1 LTKGLCGT
9 TGTLRTSTIDW
20 TESLMGRVFRGSA
33 WVLLGVPLLLCAASG
48 NAQESPAKADQAI
61 RVSVARVN
69 VGVVVT
75 DEKGKFVEGL
85 GREAFHVYDNGS
97 EQRITE
103 FAPIQEPGQV
113 LLLVEAG
120 PAAYFLQSANLFAAD
135 AMLKGLSEA
144 DRVAVA
150 RYADAAA
157 GIQDFTSDK
166 AGTQA
171 ALSSIQ
177 FNLGFADLNLS
188 SSLNS
193 VLDWLERV
201 PGKKTIVLI
210 STGVDTSPASAAAA
224 LQARLRVGDVRILC
238 VSTSGPLR
246 NGKQGG
252 KSKIQQTQDEFAAA
266 DRQLHTIAE
275 LTGGRAYFPMNG
287 KAFQETYKQV
297 AEIVRHEYSMAFAL
311 PAADGGIHSID
322 VKVDRT
328 GAAGKSAPAAYRVD
342 HRKGYQAPKD

>member
-1 LTKGLCGT
+1 MKPVYRASCGM
-9 TGTLRTSTIDW
+9 LIV
-20 TESLMGRVFRGSA
+20 MI
-33 WVLLGVPLLLCAASG
+33 LLLFGARG
-48 NAQESPAKADQAI
+48 NAQEPPAKTDQAI
-61 RVSVARVN
+61 RVNVARVN
-69 VGVVVT
+69 VDVVVT

-85 GREAFHVYDNGS
+85 QRDAFHVFDNGA

-103 FAPIQEPGQV
+103 FAPIEEPGQV

-150 RYADAAA
+150 RYTDAPL
-157 GIQDFTSDK
+157 GIQDFTTDK
-166 AGTQA
+166 VAAQA

-188 SSLNS
+188 SSLGS

-210 STGVDTSPASAAAA
+210 STGVDTSPSSAMDA
-224 LQARLRVGDVRILC
+224 LQMRLRVGDVRILC

-246 NGKQGG
+246 NGKQG
-252 KSKIQQTQDEFAAA
+252 SKVKTQQTQDEFAAA
-266 DRQLHTIAE
+266 DRRLLAIAE

-297 AEIVRHEYSMAFAL
+297 AEIVRHEYSLAFAL
-311 PAADGGIHSID
+311 PAADGAVHSID
-322 VKVDRT
+322 VKVDRSVV
-328 GAAGKSAPAAYRVD
+328 AGKSAPAGYRVD
-342 HRKGYQAPKD
+342 HRKGYQAPKE

>member
-1 LTKGLCGT
+1 MQSVRVAARYLC
-9 TGTLRTSTIDW
+9 
-20 TESLMGRVFRGSA
+20 
-33 WVLLGVPLLLCAASG
+33 VPLIGLLVGSSG
-48 NAQESPAKADQAI
+48 NAQEARAKPEQTI
-61 RVSVARVN
+61 RVNVARVN

-85 GREAFHVYDNGS
+85 RREAFHLFDNGA

-103 FAPIQEPGQV
+103 FASIEEPGQV

-120 PAAYFLQSANLFAAD
+120 PAAYFLQNANLFAAD
-135 AMLKGLSEA
+135 TMLKGLSEA
-144 DRVAVA
+144 DRVAVV
-150 RYADAAA
+150 RYTDAPL
-157 GIQDFTSDK
+157 GIQDFTTDRMG
-166 AGTQA
+166 AQT

-188 SSLNS
+188 SSLS
-193 VLDWLERV
+193 GVLDWLERV

-210 STGVDTSPASAAAA
+210 STGVDTSPSVAAAA
-224 LQARLRVGDVRILC
+224 LQTRLRVGEVRILC

-246 NGKQGG
+246 NGKLGG
-252 KSKIQQTQDEFAAA
+252 KAKVHQMQDEFAAA
-266 DRQLHTIAE
+266 DQRLQAIAE

-297 AEIVRHEYSMAFAL
+297 AELVRHEYSLAFPL
-311 PAADGGIHSID
+311 PLADGAIHSIE
-322 VKVDRT
+322 VKVDRV

-342 HRKGYQAPKD
+342 HRKGYQAPNE

>member
-1 LTKGLCGT
+1 MEARMKCVC
-9 TGTLRTSTIDW
+9 RT
-20 TESLMGRVFRGSA
+20 SA
-33 WVLLGVPLLLCAASG
+33 WVLWTATFLLFGAIG
-48 NAQESPAKADQAI
+48 KAQESPARADQSI

-85 GREAFHVYDNGS
+85 RREAFHVFDNAV
-97 EQRITE
+97 EQPITE
-103 FAPIQEPGQV
+103 FAPIEEPGQV

-135 AMLKGLSEA
+135 AMLKGLSA
-144 DRVAVA
+144 GDRVAVA
-150 RYADAAA
+150 RYTDAAL
-157 GIQDFTSDK
+157 GIQDFTTDK
-166 AGTQA
+166 TAAQA

-188 SSLNS
+188 SSLGS

-210 STGVDTSPASAAAA
+210 STGVDTSPSSAEAA
-224 LQARLRVGDVRILC
+224 LQTRLRVGDVRILC

-252 KSKIQQTQDEFAAA
+252 KAKVQRTQDEFAAA
-266 DRQLHTIAE
+266 DRLLQAIAE

-297 AEIVRHEYSMAFAL
+297 AEIVRNEYSLAFAL
-311 PAADGGIHSID
+311 PSADGAIHSID
-322 VKVDRT
+322 VKIER
-328 GAAGKSAPAAYRVD
+328 GAAGKSASTAYRVD
-342 HRKGYQAPKD
+342 HRKAYQAPTE

>member
-1 LTKGLCGT
+1 MK
-9 TGTLRTSTIDW
+9 
-20 TESLMGRVFRGSA
+20 RGCRASPWFLFA
-33 WVLLGVPLLLCAASG
+33 ATLLLFGARG
-48 NAQESPAKADQAI
+48 NAQDTPVAAGQTI
-61 RVSVARVN
+61 RLNVARVN

-85 GREAFHVYDNGS
+85 GREAFHVFDNGA
-97 EQRITE
+97 EQQITE
-103 FAPIQEPGQV
+103 FAPIEEPGQV

-120 PAAYFLQSANLFAAD
+120 PAAFFLQSANLFAAE
-135 AMLKGLSEA
+135 AMLRGLSAA

-150 RYADAAA
+150 RYTDAPL
-157 GIQDFTSDK
+157 GIQDFTTDK
-166 AGTQA
+166 MAAQA

-188 SSLNS
+188 SSLS
-193 VLDWLERV
+193 GVLDWLERI

-210 STGVDTSPASAAAA
+210 STGVDTSPSSATAA
-224 LQARLRVGDVRILC
+224 LQTRLRVGDVRILC

-252 KSKIQQTQDEFAAA
+252 KAKVQQMQDEFAAA
-266 DRQLHTIAE
+266 DRRLQSIAE

-297 AEIVRHEYSMAFAL
+297 AEIVRHEYSLAFAL
-311 PAADGGIHSID
+311 PSVDGTIHSID
-322 VKVDRT
+322 VKVERV
-328 GAAGKSAPAAYRVD
+328 GASGKSAPAAYRVD
-342 HRKGYQAPKD
+342 HRKGYQAPKE

>member
-1 LTKGLCGT
+1 MLFAV
-9 TGTLRTSTIDW
+9 I
-20 TESLMGRVFRGSA
+20 
-33 WVLLGVPLLLCAASG
+33 LLLIGASG
-48 NAQESPAKADQAI
+48 KAQEVPVAAGQTI
-61 RVSVARVN
+61 RVDVARVN

-85 GREAFHVYDNGS
+85 HRAAFHVFDNGA

-103 FAPIQEPGQV
+103 FAPVEEPGQV

-135 AMLKGLSEA
+135 AMLKGLSPG

-150 RYADAAA
+150 RYTDAPL
-157 GIQDFTSDK
+157 GIQDFTTDK
-166 AGTQA
+166 VAAQG

-188 SSLNS
+188 SSLGG
-193 VLDWLERV
+193 VLDWLEHV

-210 STGVDTSPASAAAA
+210 STGVDTSPSSASAA
-224 LQARLRVGDVRILC
+224 LQTRLRVGDVRILC

-252 KSKIQQTQDEFAAA
+252 KAKIQQTQDEFAAA
-266 DRQLHTIAE
+266 DRRLQAIAE
-275 LTGGRAYFPMNG
+275 LTGGRAYFPMSG

-297 AEIVRHEYSMAFAL
+297 AEIVRHEYSLAFAL
-311 PAADGGIHSID
+311 PVADGAVHSID
-322 VKVDRT
+322 VKVDRV
-328 GAAGKSAPAAYRVD
+328 GAAGKFLAAAFRVD
-342 HRKGYQAPKD
+342 HRKGYQAPKE

>member
-1 LTKGLCGT
+1 MLFAV
-9 TGTLRTSTIDW
+9 I
-20 TESLMGRVFRGSA
+20 
-33 WVLLGVPLLLCAASG
+33 LLLIGASG
-48 NAQESPAKADQAI
+48 KAQEVPVAAGQTI
-61 RVSVARVN
+61 RVDVARVN

-75 DEKGKFVEGL
+75 DEKGKLVEGL
-85 GREAFHVYDNGS
+85 HREAFHVFDNGA

-103 FAPIQEPGQV
+103 FAPVEEPGQV

-135 AMLKGLSEA
+135 AMLKGLSPG

-150 RYADAAA
+150 RYTDAPL
-157 GIQDFTSDK
+157 GIQDFTTDK
-166 AGTQA
+166 VAAQA

-188 SSLNS
+188 SSLGG

-210 STGVDTSPASAAAA
+210 STGVDTSPSSASAA
-224 LQARLRVGDVRILC
+224 LQTRLRVGDVRILC
-238 VSTSGPLR
+238 VSTIGPLR
-246 NGKQGG
+246 NGKQGS
-252 KSKIQQTQDEFAAA
+252 KAKIQRTQDEFAAA
-266 DRQLHTIAE
+266 DRWLQTIAE

-297 AEIVRHEYSMAFAL
+297 AEIVRHEYSLAFAL
-311 PAADGGIHSID
+311 PVADGAVHSID
-322 VKVDRT
+322 VKVDRV
-328 GAAGKSAPAAYRVD
+328 GAAGKSASAAYRVD
-342 HRKGYQAPKD
+342 HRKGYQAPKE